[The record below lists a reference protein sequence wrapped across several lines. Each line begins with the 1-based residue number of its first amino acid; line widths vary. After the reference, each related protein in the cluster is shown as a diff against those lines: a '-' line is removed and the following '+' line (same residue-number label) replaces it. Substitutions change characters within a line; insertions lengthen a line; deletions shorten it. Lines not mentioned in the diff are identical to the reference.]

1 VRGFL
6 IKTVVFLVAFVLA
19 SPAVRAQTYP
29 SRTIT
34 LIFPFAAGG
43 SNDIVARAI
52 GKELT
57 RAWGQPVIAENRPGA
72 GGVIGAAAVA
82 GALPDGYTL
91 LLVSSTF
98 TINAAIRKTM
108 PFDSIKD
115 FTPVRSWRARRCS
128 SPRRTSSR

>member
-1 VRGFL
+1 MIRAGAL
-6 IKTVVFLVAFVLA
+6 LAAALVLA
-19 SPAVRAQTYP
+19 SPAARAQTYP

-34 LIFPFAAGG
+34 LIIPFAAGG

-82 GALPDGYTL
+82 GAPPDGYTL

-115 FTPVRSWRARRCS
+115 F
-128 SPRRTSSR
+128 